1 MIQYT
6 IGREYRYP
14 DSTQRFKL
22 QKVKGWAFH
31 FACGHWCTDLVFLDL
46 IDCVTGIQVIENK
59 QLSMFDHE

>member
-14 DSTQRFKL
+14 ESTKKFQL
-22 QKVKGWAFH
+22 QSVDAWVFS

-46 IDCVTGIQVIENK
+46 IDCSTGIQVSENI
-59 QLSMFDHE
+59 QLSLFDHE